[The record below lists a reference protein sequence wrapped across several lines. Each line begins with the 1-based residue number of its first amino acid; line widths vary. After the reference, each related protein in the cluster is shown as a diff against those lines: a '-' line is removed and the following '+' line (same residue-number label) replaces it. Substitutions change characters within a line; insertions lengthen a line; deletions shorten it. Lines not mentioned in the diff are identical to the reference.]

1 MSVKIDRMRI
11 ATAVSHSDRPEE
23 VAAHLSE
30 AVGLGL
36 DGQRVDLCMLFA
48 SAHYEEQIDSL
59 TQHLTERLGPRAFV
73 GATAEAVI
81 CGEREYER
89 QPAVV
94 IWAASLPGVTASAF
108 HLTQED
114 LERLNTPEG
123 LAEHIG
129 VSAADRPYFLLM
141 GDPFSTNISQLL
153 TRMEAAFPGR
163 PCIGGMASAGER
175 PGQNR
180 LIFNG
185 AVLQRGISGV
195 ELHGNL
201 QIDTLVSQGCR
212 PIGRHMVITRG
223 EQNLIHQLGGRAART
238 ALEETLRECPPAD
251 LDLIRTRG
259 LLIGRVI
266 NEYQPNFGPGD
277 FLIRNPLG
285 FDESGALAVNDFVR
299 TGQTVQF
306 HVRDG
311 RSAGEDLDALLGE
324 SSGPGA
330 SGALLFTCNGRGT
343 RLFSAPHRDARAV
356 ADACGAPPLAGFF
369 AAGEI
374 GPVGRRNFVHGHTA
388 SIAFFRASD
397 PRLEEG

>member
-1 MSVKIDRMRI
+1 MSVKIERMRI
-11 ATAVSHSDRPEE
+11 ASAVTHSAQPEE
-23 VAAHLSE
+23 MAAHLAE
-30 AVGLGL
+30 ASAQKL

-48 SAHYEEQIDSL
+48 SAHYEEQMDTLAHALS
-59 TQHLTERLGPRAFV
+59 ERLGPRAFI

-89 QPAVV
+89 QPAAAL
-94 IWAASLPGVTASAF
+94 WTASLPGSHATAF
-108 HLTQED
+108 HLTLED

-123 LAEHIG
+123 LADHIG
-129 VSAADRPYFLLM
+129 VSASDKPYFLLM
-141 GDPFSTNISQLL
+141 GDPFSTNIAQLL
-153 TRMEAAFPGR
+153 ARLEAAFPGR

-195 ELHGNL
+195 ALHGNL
-201 QIDTLVSQGCR
+201 RIDTLVSQGCR

-223 EQNLIHQLGGRAART
+223 EQNLIHQLGGRPARS
-238 ALEETLRECPPAD
+238 ALEDTLRECPPAD

-266 NEYQPNFGPGD
+266 NEYQPSFGPGD

-285 FDESGALAVNDFVR
+285 FDESGALAVNDYVR

-311 RSAGEDLDALLGE
+311 RSAGEDLDLMLGE
-324 SSGPGA
+324 SAGPGA
-330 SGALLFTCNGRGT
+330 TGALLFTCNGRGT
-343 RLFSAPHRDARAV
+343 RLFAAPHRDARAV

-388 SIAFFRASD
+388 SIAFFRARD
-397 PRLEEG
+397 PRLEES